1 MSPDPKAG
9 ASGRFPAEVE
19 SRIDAIVAR
28 YPRAASALLPVLHLV
43 QEAEGCVSPRA
54 QERVA
59 ERLDLPPAWVAGVV
73 SFYTMLRDRPAGL
86 YHLQVCRTLSCAL
99 RGAEELLEHL
109 RRRLGIREGETTP
122 DGRFTLSAV
131 ECLGSCGTAPVVQIN
146 DDYHEG
152 LSPEGI
158 DRVIE
163 GLDGQGKGR
172 WNRS

>member
-1 MSPDPKAG
+1 MSLDPKAE
-9 ASGRFPAEVE
+9 ASGRFPVE
-19 SRIDAIVAR
+19 IEAQIDAIVAR
-28 YPRAASALLPVLHLV
+28 YPRAASALLPVLQRV

-73 SFYTMLRDRPAGL
+73 SFYTMLRERPAGR

-99 RGAEELLEHL
+99 RGAEELLEQL
-109 RRRLGIREGETTP
+109 RRRLGIRDGETTP
-122 DGRFTLSAV
+122 DGRFTLSTV

-158 DRVIE
+158 DGVIE
-163 GLDGQGKGR
+163 RLETQGTGR